1 MANSDRSALPLNDQ
15 TPPNTYNTNDQNPL
29 SIINNQPHQ
38 PPLVVSTIITIKL
51 TCSNYPL
58 WLAQISP
65 ILRSHDFFGYV
76 DGTILCP
83 PKFLPVTVRAA
94 YARDTPITYE
104 ALEALLLDA
113 ERHQGEQ
120 AQPQVDPTIGV
131 SAFAAA
137 RGRGG
142 RRRSFGRGFTPNR
155 NSSPNSGGRGQ
166 FRPNSNFQCDG
177 TSGDA
182 FSSTVSYS
190 CCQICGNNRHQALD
204 CFTHMNMAYEGRVH
218 TRCLSAMASQSNTN
232 PRPNANTWLIDTG
245 VNSHITPD
253 LSTLNN
259 PQEYNGNNQ
268 VGGIGHFSE
277 GDVKMGSIR
286 YAPDHLH
293 HFKIWRHPLALV
305 FLLKLGTHAWGIL

>member
-58 WLAQISP
+58 W
-65 ILRSHDFFGYV
+65 
-76 DGTILCP
+76 
-83 PKFLPVTVRAA
+83 AA

-259 PQEYNGNNQ
+259 PQETSKPR
-268 VGGIGHFSE
+268 GHFSE

>member
-29 SIINNQPHQ
+29 SIINNQTHQ

-51 TCSNYPL
+51 THSNYPL
-58 WLAQISP
+58 W
-65 ILRSHDFFGYV
+65 
-76 DGTILCP
+76 
-83 PKFLPVTVRAA
+83 AA

-113 ERHQGEQ
+113 ECRQGEH

-131 SAFAAA
+131 FAFAAA
-137 RGRGG
+137 HGRGG
-142 RRRSFGRGFTPNR
+142 RGKSFGRGFTPNR

-166 FRPNSNFQCDG
+166 FRPNFNFQCNG

-182 FSSTVSYS
+182 FSYTVSYS
-190 CCQICGNNRHQALD
+190 RCQICGNNRHQALD
-204 CFTHMNMAYEGRVH
+204 CFTHMNMTYEGRVH

-232 PRPNANTWLIDTG
+232 PYPNANTWLIDTG
-245 VNSHITPD
+245 ANSHITSD

-259 PQEYNGNNQ
+259 PQKTSKPR
-268 VGGIGHFSE
+268 GHFSE

-286 YAPDHLH
+286 YALDHLY

-305 FLLKLGTHAWGIL
+305 FMLKLGTHAWGIL